1 MRELSARQREI
12 LDFLDSYASAHGMA
26 PSLSEIAANFGI
38 APATVS
44 GHLRALQKK
53 RRLNRSPKARSI
65 VLTKRDA
72 PEPVLKI
79 PVYGRLVS
87 PDMEEN
93 NTYWEG
99 VTCLHRSA
107 TGTLS
112 AGRLFALRIPD
123 ESLRELGIFRGDTA
137 IFAPADERPPHL
149 GDVAAVLIGD
159 GSVTVRGYFPHGNT
173 GTVTLRAAHPNIP
186 ALDVRPGEARI
197 IGVLIS
203 LQRNYQR

>member
-26 PSLSEIAANFGI
+26 PSLSEIAASFGI

-93 NTYWEG
+93 Y
-99 VTCLHRSA
+99 
-107 TGTLS
+107 
-112 AGRLFALRIPD
+112 
-123 ESLRELGIFRGDTA
+123 
-137 IFAPADERPPHL
+137 
-149 GDVAAVLIGD
+149 
-159 GSVTVRGYFPHGNT
+159 
-173 GTVTLRAAHPNIP
+173 
-186 ALDVRPGEARI
+186 
-197 IGVLIS
+197 
-203 LQRNYQR
+203 